1 MILFHHYHHQN
12 GRTLWQKNGGEHRKP
27 SCDSF
32 PEERQKRGTTCTRS
46 TIHFVMNSH
55 GYLVEDE
62 DEDEDGD
69 VDHDD
74 VGST

>member
-1 MILFHHYHHQN
+1 MNCLA
-12 GRTLWQKNGGEHRKP
+12 L
-27 SCDSF
+27 C
-32 PEERQKRGTTCTRS
+32 
-46 TIHFVMNSH
+46 FVMNSH

-62 DEDEDGD
+62 DEDEDED

>member
-1 MILFHHYHHQN
+1 MNCLA
-12 GRTLWQKNGGEHRKP
+12 L
-27 SCDSF
+27 S
-32 PEERQKRGTTCTRS
+32 
-46 TIHFVMNSH
+46 FVMNSH

-62 DEDEDGD
+62 DEDEDED

>member
-1 MILFHHYHHQN
+1 MNCLA
-12 GRTLWQKNGGEHRKP
+12 L
-27 SCDSF
+27 C
-32 PEERQKRGTTCTRS
+32 
-46 TIHFVMNSH
+46 FVMNSH

>member
-1 MILFHHYHHQN
+1 MNCLA
-12 GRTLWQKNGGEHRKP
+12 L
-27 SCDSF
+27 S
-32 PEERQKRGTTCTRS
+32 
-46 TIHFVMNSH
+46 FVMNSH

>member
-1 MILFHHYHHQN
+1 M
-12 GRTLWQKNGGEHRKP
+12 
-27 SCDSF
+27 
-32 PEERQKRGTTCTRS
+32 
-46 TIHFVMNSH
+46 HFVMNSH

>member
-1 MILFHHYHHQN
+1 MNCLA
-12 GRTLWQKNGGEHRKP
+12 L
-27 SCDSF
+27 S
-32 PEERQKRGTTCTRS
+32 
-46 TIHFVMNSH
+46 FVMNSH

-62 DEDEDGD
+62 DEGED